1 MSYRNGATPTNEA
14 PQIYN
19 TYHRSRPTS
28 GTSRSNF
35 PSQHYQYSHRPSNS
49 QRVNG
54 HSQRPSSAGVTRD
67 HSSSGYSRNN
77 SNTNTGDPRTKL
89 SQQQTNHQFSVT
101 SRSPCAPLREGI
113 TQMEIQ

>member
-1 MSYRNGATPTNEA
+1 MISPANAALTPGFVD
-14 PQIYN
+14 
-19 TYHRSRPTS
+19 RSRKSIGPTFFS
-28 GTSRSNF
+28 SI
-35 PSQHYQYSHRPSNS
+35 HL
-49 QRVNG
+49 QRGKGDN
-54 HSQRPSSAGVTRD
+54 
-67 HSSSGYSRNN
+67 YNNN